1 MYQKSVKAGSQ
12 SGIGPWNGSGSNSMC
27 EEEKMNEINENHSTN
42 KNHIEENGTKVL
54 KVSNEC
60 KMSNAIYLE
69 LLAIISL
76 GAR

>member
-42 KNHIEENGTKVL
+42 KNHIEEKGTKVL

>member
-42 KNHIEENGTKVL
+42 KNHIEENGTKVGI
-54 KVSNEC
+54 NFT
-60 KMSNAIYLE
+60 Y
-69 LLAIISL
+69 
-76 GAR
+76 